1 MLRVSLFLITLLFLG
16 EACTI
21 VLRGASSH
29 LLDEAERSLHDA
41 LCVIVETV
49 KSHKVVFG
57 GGHSEMKMAAEVEQL
72 SKEIKGKESLAIESF
87 AKALRQIPTILADN
101 AGFDS
106 AELVS
111 NLKVAIFDGSSNA
124 GLDLDEGKVG
134 NMKEIGVFEC
144 FRVKEQALLSAC
156 EAAEMII
163 RVDDI
168 VSCAPRQRTRE

>member
-1 MLRVSLFLITLLFLG
+1 
-16 EACTI
+16 
-21 VLRGASSH
+21 
-29 LLDEAERSLHDA
+29 
-41 LCVIVETV
+41 
-49 KSHKVVFG
+49 
-57 GGHSEMKMAAEVEQL
+57 MKMAAEVEQL

-87 AKALRQIPTILADN
+87 AKALRQLPTILADN

>member
-1 MLRVSLFLITLLFLG
+1 MLEVRICFLNHIG
-16 EACTI
+16 EASTI

-49 KSHKVVFG
+49 RSHKVIYG
-57 GGHSEMKMAAEVEQL
+57 GGHSEMKMAAEVDNL
-72 SKEIKGKESLAIESF
+72 SKEIKGKETLAIEGF
-87 AKALRQIPTILADN
+87 ARALRQLPTILSDN
-101 AGFDS
+101 AGYDS

-111 NLKVAIFDGSSNA
+111 NLKNAIHDGSNNA
-124 GLDLDEGKVG
+124 GLNLDEGKIG
-134 NMKEIGVFEC
+134 NMKELGIYEC
-144 FRVKEQALLSAC
+144 FRVKEQALISAC

-168 VSCAPRQRTRE
+168 ISAAPRQRTRD